1 MAMLGPLPA
10 RKALSEEI
18 EDATYS
24 IVMEGMTAHGLEE
37 AVRAAL
43 RGEHGST
50 FFPSP
55 PELSVL
61 YDKAMEHHVS
71 MRNRI
76 ARQQQIERERREHA
90 PRSEPTPEAKA
101 RVAALTAAFHASHE
115 REKDSNLEAE
125 RAEIRARY
133 GMTADLVAQI
143 PNAEVAR
150 TWRKA
155 G

>member
-1 MAMLGPLPA
+1 MLGPLPA

-18 EDATYS
+18 EDATYA
-24 IVMEGMTAHGLEE
+24 IVMEGMTSHGLEA
-37 AVRAAL
+37 AVRSAL

-55 PELSVL
+55 PELRVL

-76 ARQQQIERERREHA
+76 AREERIASERIP
-90 PRSEPTPEAKA
+90 PRVEPTPEAKA
-101 RVAALTAAFHASHE
+101 RVAALYADFNASYE
-115 REKDSNLEAE
+115 RVKHGAPEAE
-125 RAEIRARY
+125 RVEVRARY
-133 GMTADLVAQI
+133 GMTPELLSQIADA
-143 PNAEVAR
+143 PT

>member
-1 MAMLGPLPA
+1 MLGPLPA

-55 PELSVL
+55 PELRVL

-76 ARQQQIERERREHA
+76 AREEQIARERQEFGHVPA
-90 PRSEPTPEAKA
+90 PSEDAKA
-101 RVAALTAAFHASHE
+101 RVAALYADFCKSYEKTAAE
-115 REKDSNLEAE
+115 DTLKLDPE
-125 RAEIRARY
+125 
-133 GMTADLVAQI
+133 LVALV
-143 PNAEVAR
+143 PDNPRSPAR
-150 TWRKA
+150 QRMGKA
-155 G
+155 A

>member
-1 MAMLGPLPA
+1 MLGPLPA

-18 EDATYS
+18 EDATYA
-24 IVMEGMTAHGLEE
+24 IVMDGMTAHGLEE

-43 RGEHGST
+43 KGEHGST

-55 PELSVL
+55 PELRAL

-76 ARQQQIERERREHA
+76 ARQEQIARERPPEIP
-90 PRSEPTPEAKA
+90 PR
-101 RVAALTAAFHASHE
+101 
-115 REKDSNLEAE
+115 
-125 RAEIRARY
+125 
-133 GMTADLVAQI
+133 TADEIARQKERMARFYKSIGHEEGRVIVQERTTLDPELLAQI
-143 PNAEVAR
+143 PDAPT

-155 G
+155 S